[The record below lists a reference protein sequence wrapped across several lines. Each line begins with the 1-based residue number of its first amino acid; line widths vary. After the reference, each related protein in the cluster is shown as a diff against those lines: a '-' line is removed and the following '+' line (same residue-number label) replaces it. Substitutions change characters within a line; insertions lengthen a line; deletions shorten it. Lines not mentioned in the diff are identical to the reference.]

1 MASQVVNVVR
11 TGHTRSTLW
20 DTCCCNAP
28 PTKLS
33 LALTSLCAA
42 AGIAG
47 IVFEYWALGAIF
59 LALALLGGAPMLC
72 CKESES
78 EERMATLAVETATGL
93 QVPLTRQ
100 SSLIGRLLLNRMN
113 SASRKVDP
121 KGEEEGD
128 DV

>member
-1 MASQVVNVVR
+1 
-11 TGHTRSTLW
+11 
-20 DTCCCNAP
+20 
-28 PTKLS
+28 
-33 LALTSLCAA
+33 
-42 AGIAG
+42 
-47 IVFEYWALGAIF
+47 
-59 LALALLGGAPMLC
+59 MLC

-78 EERMATLAVETATGL
+78 EERMAALAVETATGL
-93 QVPLTRQ
+93 QAPLTRQ